1 MGITAAIGDTGITAA
16 TVHTGI
22 TVTGDTGITATIAD
36 TGRAVLIVDGAK
48 HRRPHGYFS
57 PLLGKLR
64 HSVSI
69 ASQAEPNQTVTTS
82 NEGGMASPDF
92 QLQSS
97 CFRDRPFLGENL
109 RKLISR
115 ET

>member
-82 NEGGMASPDF
+82 NEGAWHHPI
-92 QLQSS
+92 SS
-97 CFRDRPFLGENL
+97 FKAVAFVTARFSARTCE
-109 RKLISR
+109 S
-115 ET
+115 